1 MAQIDFVKLS
11 AQGRS
16 FDATRSWTED
26 ELVAL
31 LEIESCGVDRRV
43 AANYVRNGITTK
55 AQYEKAQAVGFT
67 PKSLDELRAEA
78 IAAHQEKVREA
89 LGDVLEVSEPE
100 VEVVD
105 EPEVVSEPDVVVE
118 PEVVVETA
126 DEVVE
131 PDVVPEPEEVVE
143 PEAVA
148 PVVDVKFKSK
158 KK

>member
-1 MAQIDFVKLS
+1 MAQIDFVKLA

-16 FDATRSWTED
+16 FDATRAWTED

-31 LEIESCGVDRRV
+31 LALENHGVDRKV
-43 AANYVRNGITTK
+43 AANYVRNGITTV

-67 PKSLDELRAEA
+67 PKSLDELRADA

-89 LGDVLEVSEPE
+89 LGDILEVSEPE
-100 VEVVD
+100 VEVVA
-105 EPEVVSEPDVVVE
+105 EPEVVVE
-118 PEVVVETA
+118 PEAVVETA

-131 PDVVPEPEEVVE
+131 PEEVVE
-143 PEAVA
+143 AEAVA
-148 PVVDVKFKSK
+148 PVADVKGKSK